1 MAEETTQE
9 TAMADSAA
17 IAEDVSAETSA
28 AAVAEEEPQ
37 SDRPD
42 PVLFAGYLFGGWLAL
57 MIVFV
62 VIAVIAMSVLG

>member
-17 IAEDVSAETSA
+17 IAEDVSAETS
-28 AAVAEEEPQ
+28 AVAEEEPQ